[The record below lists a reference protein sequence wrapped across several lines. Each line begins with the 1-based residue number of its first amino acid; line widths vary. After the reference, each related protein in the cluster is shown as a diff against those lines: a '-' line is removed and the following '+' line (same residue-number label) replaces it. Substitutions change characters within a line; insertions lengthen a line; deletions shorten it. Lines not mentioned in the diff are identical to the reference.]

1 MPTEVAEEEWVE
13 PDLPMEVVHELMEMG
28 IPENQ
33 AKHSVF
39 NAGVNSGSEAA
50 ISWFYENIENPSIQ
64 GPLAV
69 KKKAAHKGAVQEVD
83 PESLMMIES
92 MGFSA
97 KQAKRALRKCDGNL
111 ERAMDWIFSH
121 MDDPDSDN
129 EMQVDFSQETHNSVF
144 ESKKPEEGR
153 YKLHGFITH
162 LGASVHAGHYVC
174 HINKQ
179 AKWIYFNDAKVAES
193 PEAPFGKG
201 YMYVFGKI

>member
-39 NAGVNSGSEAA
+39 NAGLNSGSEAA
-50 ISWFYENIENPSIQ
+50 ILWFYENIENLSIQ
-64 GPLAV
+64 GPLVV
-69 KKKAAHKGAVQEVD
+69 KKKAAKKGAVKEVD

-129 EMQVDFSQETHNSVF
+129 EMQVDFS
-144 ESKKPEEGR
+144 
-153 YKLHGFITH
+153 
-162 LGASVHAGHYVC
+162 
-174 HINKQ
+174 
-179 AKWIYFNDAKVAES
+179 
-193 PEAPFGKG
+193 
-201 YMYVFGKI
+201 

>member
-39 NAGVNSGSEAA
+39 NAGLNSGSEAA
-50 ISWFYENIENPSIQ
+50 ISWFYENIENLSIQ
-64 GPLAV
+64 GPLVV
-69 KKKAAHKGAVQEVD
+69 KKKAAKKGAVKEVD

-129 EMQVDFSQETHNSVF
+129 EMQVDFS
-144 ESKKPEEGR
+144 
-153 YKLHGFITH
+153 
-162 LGASVHAGHYVC
+162 
-174 HINKQ
+174 
-179 AKWIYFNDAKVAES
+179 
-193 PEAPFGKG
+193 
-201 YMYVFGKI
+201 